1 MKSAD
6 LVGFHS
12 VVGRIESALAGGRKV
27 SNGVGSTLL
36 DSADLKLQVG
46 KTKGVRMG
54 GGCPEGLLLS

>member
-46 KTKGVRMG
+46 KTKV
-54 GGCPEGLLLS
+54 